1 MPPEDVDDL
10 DPDILVQITLLGQDV
25 LVLRPPKISKE
36 GHRPHPLRGSC
47 RPGTRTVPS
56 SGGLPWTDTFSD
68 LFMVEKSFFNNVTDG
83 FEFHY
88 KCADLNLKCKK
99 IGNRVGESAHL

>member
-1 MPPEDVDDL
+1 MSSSSDH
-10 DPDILVQITLLGQDV
+10 
-25 LVLRPPKISKE
+25 PKISKE

-88 KCADLNLKCKK
+88 KCADLNFKDNLASDFWISDLWFLGQTAMQMKFAK
-99 IGNRVGESAHL
+99 